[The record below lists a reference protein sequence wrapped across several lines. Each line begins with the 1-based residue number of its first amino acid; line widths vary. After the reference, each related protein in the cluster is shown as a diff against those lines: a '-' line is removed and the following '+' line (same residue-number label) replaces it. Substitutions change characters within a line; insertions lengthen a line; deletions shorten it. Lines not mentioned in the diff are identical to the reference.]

1 MFAGKMIPCC
11 ISKPYNTLTPLRQY
25 AFGQTNCNLL
35 IMSMF
40 ENWLMPQQSDDEPDF
55 VPLFSLEDDDEA
67 KQGEVFPDTLPVLP
81 LKNTVLY
88 PGIVTPITVGRDKS
102 IRAVQRAYEDNRYIG
117 VLSQKDVK
125 IESPTSRDLYRIGTI
140 ARILK
145 LLKMPDGSTTAILQG
160 RKRFHLD
167 EMLSEDPYMMGQV
180 STLEY
185 EQPKNKLEFR
195 ALISSVRDAA
205 KQIIEL
211 SPQIPSEAVVML
223 KNINNDNFLLNF
235 IASNLGIKIN
245 EKQAILEI
253 SNLKEKAGAIL
264 HHMDAELQLLEL
276 KDQIEAKVRTDIE
289 KQQRDYFLSQQLK
302 TIQEELG
309 QNPQEEEVNDL
320 IRKATKKKWPKN
332 VQETFAREINKLRR
346 VNPQVAEYAIGLN
359 YLETLLDLPWLDFT
373 KDNFDLKRVKEV
385 LDKDH
390 YGLKKV
396 KERILEHLAVLKLK
410 GDMKAPILCLVGPP
424 GVGKT
429 SLGNSIARALKR
441 KYVRMSLGG
450 LHDEAEIRGHRK
462 TYIGA
467 MPGRIVQ
474 SLKKAKAGNP
484 VFILD
489 EIDKVGKDFRGDPS
503 SALLEVLD
511 PEQNTTFYDNYLELE
526 YDLSKVLFIATAN
539 SLSTIQPA
547 LLDRM
552 EIIEIAGYSLEE
564 KVQIAKRH
572 LIPEQRKEHGLKPN
586 QVKLSDKALVKIVQ
600 NYTVESGVRSLNRE
614 MGSVMRYVAKR
625 VAMDEPYELS
635 IKPEHLHDILGPT
648 KFDAEV
654 YQEQQAP
661 GVAIGLAWTAV
672 GGEILFI
679 EVSLNKGNGRLQ
691 LTGNLGDVMKES
703 ASTALSYIKAHAE
716 QFGIDP
722 DDFDKMDVH
731 IHIPEGAIPKDGP
744 SAGVTM
750 LSAISSAFTHLPL
763 KPYLAMTGEITLRG
777 KVLPVG
783 GIKEKILAAKR
794 AGIREVILCKDNQK
808 HVDEIEQ
815 EYIKGLTFKYV
826 SRMEEVL
833 ELAIG
838 LKSVG
843 KPGEN
848 GVGKGK
854 KKKAGA
860 A

>member
-1 MFAGKMIPCC
+1 MNMFD
-11 ISKPYNTLTPLRQY
+11 
-25 AFGQTNCNLL
+25 
-35 IMSMF
+35 
-40 ENWLMPQQSDDEPDF
+40 NWLMSQQSDDEPDF

-67 KQGEVFPDTLPVLP
+67 KQGEVFPDSLPILP

-102 IRAVQRAYEDNRYIG
+102 IRAVQKAYEENRYIG

-125 IESPTSRDLYRIGTI
+125 IESPSTRDLYRVGTI

-167 EMLSEDPYMMGQV
+167 EMVTEDPYMMGQI

-205 KQIIEL
+205 RQIIEL

-235 IASNLGIKIN
+235 IASNLGIKVS
-245 EKQAILEI
+245 EKQEILEI
-253 SNLKEKAGAIL
+253 NNLKDKASAIL

-309 QNPQEEEVNDL
+309 QNPQEEEINDML
-320 IRKATKKKWPKN
+320 RKAAKKKWPKN
-332 VQETFAREINKLRR
+332 VQETFSREISKLRR

-359 YLETLLDLPWLDFT
+359 YCETLLDLPWMDFT
-373 KDNFDLKRVKEV
+373 KDNFDLKRVKDV

-429 SLGNSIARALKR
+429 SLGNSVARALKR

-539 SLSTIQPA
+539 SLATIQPA

-564 KVQIAKRH
+564 KVEIAKRH
-572 LIPEQRKEHGLKPN
+572 LIPFQRKEHGLKPP
-586 QVKLSDKALVKIVQ
+586 QVKINDKALVKIVQ
-600 NYTVESGVRSLNRE
+600 SYTAESGVRNLNRE
-614 MGSVMRYVAKR
+614 IGSVMRYAAKR
-625 VAMDEPYELS
+625 VAMEEAYEVLV
-635 IKPEHLHDILGPT
+635 KPEHLHTILGPT

-654 YQEQQAP
+654 YQEVQAP
-661 GVAIGLAWTAV
+661 GVAIGLAWTQV

-716 QFGIDP
+716 QLGMDP
-722 DDFDKMDVH
+722 EVFDKNDIHV
-731 IHIPEGAIPKDGP
+731 HIPEGAIPKDGP

-750 LSAISSAFTHLPL
+750 LSAITSAFTGKPL
-763 KPYLAMTGEITLRG
+763 KPFLAMTGEITLRG

-794 AGIREVILCKDNQK
+794 AGIKEVILCKDNKK
-808 HVDEIEQ
+808 HVEEIEQ
-815 EYIKGLTFKYV
+815 EYIQGLNFHYV
-826 SRMEEVL
+826 DKMNEVL

-838 LKSVG
+838 LK
-843 KPGEN
+843 KEEKRTEN
-848 GVGKGK
+848 GTLKEK
-854 KKKAGA
+854 KRKSVSVARPQLPTA
-860 A
+860 